1 MATDAPLM
9 LAYAGP
15 SWTEIRDRTGTLLVS
30 RLVAADAVEGVR
42 GTPPFEVVLGNAHAV
57 TLTYRGQTIDL
68 SAYTR
73 QNVARLTL
81 Q

>member
-1 MATDAPLM
+1 MI
-9 LAYAGP
+9 AYAGP
-15 SWTEIRDRTGTLLVS
+15 SWTEIRDRSGTLLIS

-42 GTPPFEVVLGNAHAV
+42 GAPPFEVVLGNAHAV
-57 TLTYRGQTIDL
+57 TLTYRGKTVDL
-68 SAYTR
+68 TPHTR